1 MQPERNIKDTTAF
14 KRLQRIP
21 ETSEDSKCISY
32 RTKSTSFGCFSW
44 EPAFHLKECQ
54 SLIDRF
60 WFIRS
65 LNPNECHWPSDGTYR
80 CERCARPF
88 KTDAARKT
96 HRTRKGACSNPK
108 RNRTKSLTDE
118 YIRNLKR
125 EQIIE
130 NDSKNVL
137 TIGDEKLKMVPEFV
151 YLGHL
156 IRYDGDKLPN
166 LKRRIK
172 KAQAAFGLLFRI
184 WSEEEID
191 LSVKILAYTAFV
203 VSIFT
208 YGSESWILDDKTKK
222 KVINWNAK
230 NISLLTNNSIHE
242 ESKHPTLDVLT
253 IIRKRRADWLRIS
266 FTNDPNEPITK
277 SLHYQNLNRKPGDIF
292 SDFEHKSHD
301 KMMELLKREDWKEKL
316 LPKELH

>member
-1 MQPERNIKDTTAF
+1 MNI
-14 KRLQRIP
+14 
-21 ETSEDSKCISY
+21 
-32 RTKSTSFGCFSW
+32 
-44 EPAFHLKECQ
+44 
-54 SLIDRF
+54 
-60 WFIRS
+60 
-65 LNPNECHWPSDGTYR
+65 SDI
-80 CERCARPF
+80 
-88 KTDAARKT
+88 
-96 HRTRKGACSNPK
+96 N
-108 RNRTKSLTDE
+108 
-118 YIRNLKR
+118 IRNLKR

-172 KAQAAFGLLFRI
+172 KAQAAFGLLFRM

-253 IIRKRRADWLRIS
+253 IIRKRRADWQVESHSQMIPMNQSR
-266 FTNDPNEPITK
+266 
-277 SLHYQNLNRKPGDIF
+277 NLYIIKT
-292 SDFEHKSHD
+292 
-301 KMMELLKREDWKEKL
+301 
-316 LPKELH
+316 

>member
-1 MQPERNIKDTTAF
+1 MQKMCKTGF
-14 KRLQRIP
+14 
-21 ETSEDSKCISY
+21 
-32 RTKSTSFGCFSW
+32 RT
-44 EPAFHLKECQ
+44 
-54 SLIDRF
+54 DV
-60 WFIRS
+60 
-65 LNPNECHWPSDGTYR
+65 
-80 CERCARPF
+80 
-88 KTDAARKT
+88 ARKS
-96 HRTRKGACSNPK
+96 HQNSKKKLCSNPK
-108 RNRTKSLTDE
+108 RNRTNSLTDE

-184 WSEEEID
+184 WNEEVID

-208 YGSESWILDDKTKK
+208 
-222 KVINWNAK
+222 
-230 NISLLTNNSIHE
+230 
-242 ESKHPTLDVLT
+242 
-253 IIRKRRADWLRIS
+253 
-266 FTNDPNEPITK
+266 
-277 SLHYQNLNRKPGDIF
+277 
-292 SDFEHKSHD
+292 
-301 KMMELLKREDWKEKL
+301 
-316 LPKELH
+316 

>member
-1 MQPERNIKDTTAF
+1 MPLA
-14 KRLQRIP
+14 L
-21 ETSEDSKCISY
+21 SS
-32 RTKSTSFGCFSW
+32 
-44 EPAFHLKECQ
+44 
-54 SLIDRF
+54 
-60 WFIRS
+60 
-65 LNPNECHWPSDGTYR
+65 GTYR

-125 EQIIE
+125 EKIIE

-184 WSEEEID
+184 WS
-191 LSVKILAYTAFV
+191 
-203 VSIFT
+203 
-208 YGSESWILDDKTKK
+208 
-222 KVINWNAK
+222 
-230 NISLLTNNSIHE
+230 
-242 ESKHPTLDVLT
+242 
-253 IIRKRRADWLRIS
+253 
-266 FTNDPNEPITK
+266 
-277 SLHYQNLNRKPGDIF
+277 
-292 SDFEHKSHD
+292 
-301 KMMELLKREDWKEKL
+301 
-316 LPKELH
+316 

>member
-1 MQPERNIKDTTAF
+1 
-14 KRLQRIP
+14 
-21 ETSEDSKCISY
+21 
-32 RTKSTSFGCFSW
+32 
-44 EPAFHLKECQ
+44 
-54 SLIDRF
+54 
-60 WFIRS
+60 
-65 LNPNECHWPSDGTYR
+65 
-80 CERCARPF
+80 
-88 KTDAARKT
+88 
-96 HRTRKGACSNPK
+96 
-108 RNRTKSLTDE
+108 
-118 YIRNLKR
+118 
-125 EQIIE
+125 
-130 NDSKNVL
+130 
-137 TIGDEKLKMVPEFV
+137 MVPEFL

-184 WSEEEID
+184 WNEEVID

-253 IIRKRRADWLRIS
+253 IIVKGELIGLESHLQMIPMNQSR
-266 FTNDPNEPITK
+266 
-277 SLHYQNLNRKPGDIF
+277 NLYIIKT
-292 SDFEHKSHD
+292 
-301 KMMELLKREDWKEKL
+301 
-316 LPKELH
+316 

>member
-1 MQPERNIKDTTAF
+1 MNI
-14 KRLQRIP
+14 
-21 ETSEDSKCISY
+21 
-32 RTKSTSFGCFSW
+32 
-44 EPAFHLKECQ
+44 
-54 SLIDRF
+54 
-60 WFIRS
+60 
-65 LNPNECHWPSDGTYR
+65 SDI
-80 CERCARPF
+80 
-88 KTDAARKT
+88 
-96 HRTRKGACSNPK
+96 N
-108 RNRTKSLTDE
+108 
-118 YIRNLKR
+118 IRNLKR

-184 WSEEEID
+184 WNEEVID

-253 IIRKRRADWLRIS
+253 IIRKRRADWQVESHSQMIPM
-266 FTNDPNEPITK
+266 NQKTK

>member
-1 MQPERNIKDTTAF
+1 
-14 KRLQRIP
+14 
-21 ETSEDSKCISY
+21 
-32 RTKSTSFGCFSW
+32 
-44 EPAFHLKECQ
+44 
-54 SLIDRF
+54 
-60 WFIRS
+60 
-65 LNPNECHWPSDGTYR
+65 
-80 CERCARPF
+80 
-88 KTDAARKT
+88 
-96 HRTRKGACSNPK
+96 
-108 RNRTKSLTDE
+108 
-118 YIRNLKR
+118 
-125 EQIIE
+125 
-130 NDSKNVL
+130 
-137 TIGDEKLKMVPEFV
+137 MVPEFV

-191 LSVKILAYTAFV
+191 LSVKLLAYTAFV

-242 ESKHPTLDVLT
+242 ESKYPTLDVLT

-277 SLHYQNLNRKPGDIF
+277 SLHYQNLHRKPGDIF

-301 KMMELLKREDWKEKL
+301 KMMELLNREDWKEKL

>member
-1 MQPERNIKDTTAF
+1 
-14 KRLQRIP
+14 
-21 ETSEDSKCISY
+21 
-32 RTKSTSFGCFSW
+32 
-44 EPAFHLKECQ
+44 
-54 SLIDRF
+54 
-60 WFIRS
+60 
-65 LNPNECHWPSDGTYR
+65 
-80 CERCARPF
+80 
-88 KTDAARKT
+88 
-96 HRTRKGACSNPK
+96 
-108 RNRTKSLTDE
+108 
-118 YIRNLKR
+118 
-125 EQIIE
+125 
-130 NDSKNVL
+130 
-137 TIGDEKLKMVPEFV
+137 MVPEFV

-184 WSEEEID
+184 WNEEVID

-253 IIRKRRADWLRIS
+253 IIRKRRAD
-266 FTNDPNEPITK
+266 
-277 SLHYQNLNRKPGDIF
+277 
-292 SDFEHKSHD
+292 
-301 KMMELLKREDWKEKL
+301 
-316 LPKELH
+316 

>member
-1 MQPERNIKDTTAF
+1 M
-14 KRLQRIP
+14 
-21 ETSEDSKCISY
+21 
-32 RTKSTSFGCFSW
+32 
-44 EPAFHLKECQ
+44 LK
-54 SLIDRF
+54 
-60 WFIRS
+60 
-65 LNPNECHWPSDGTYR
+65 
-80 CERCARPF
+80 
-88 KTDAARKT
+88 
-96 HRTRKGACSNPK
+96 PK

-184 WSEEEID
+184 WSEEVID

-242 ESKHPTLDVLT
+242 ESKHPTLDVVVRCT
-253 IIRKRRADWLRIS
+253 D
-266 FTNDPNEPITK
+266 NYP
-277 SLHYQNLNRKPGDIF
+277 
-292 SDFEHKSHD
+292 
-301 KMMELLKREDWKEKL
+301 
-316 LPKELH
+316 